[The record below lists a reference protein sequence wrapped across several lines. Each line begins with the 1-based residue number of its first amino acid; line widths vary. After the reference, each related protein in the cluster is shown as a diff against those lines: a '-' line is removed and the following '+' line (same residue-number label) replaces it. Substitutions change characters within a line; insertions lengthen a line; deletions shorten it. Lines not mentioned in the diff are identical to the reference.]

1 MIEVKHLTKQYGDKL
16 AVNDISFTV
25 EDGEILGLLG
35 PNGAGKSTTMN
46 MLTGY
51 ISSTSGQALING
63 IDILEDPI
71 KAKAQ
76 IGYLPEL
83 PPLYLDMTVMG
94 YLNFVYDLK
103 KCKLPRRSH
112 LKDVCNLCRISDVS
126 GRVIKHLSKGY
137 RQRVGLAQAL
147 INNPP
152 ILILDEPTVGLDPKQ
167 IIEIRTLVKKLGK
180 KHTVILSSHILTEVQ
195 EVCDR
200 VVIINHGQIAANDT
214 IDNLSKAV
222 SGVNRLVVRINGPK
236 NEVLQ
241 AIRGLEDVTKVRA
254 DMERE
259 PGIFEFEIEAKPDAD
274 IRPALNQMVESHGWY
289 IYKMDL
295 GVMTLEDAFLKIT
308 MGEGVFHVDECHFA
322 AHLLRLGNDVQGNG
336 GLTGAF
342 RTVQLHD
349 TSPWHAAD
357 AQRHVQHHRA
367 GRDRLYIEVRLIL
380 AQTHDRTCAVYLCN
394 MCNGTLECLF
404 LFFLGGGDVQH
415 HFLFQICFCHKI
427 SSFIWYGCINL
438 PGICGRAIFVWDS
451 DRTVCRLPL

>member
-1 MIEVKHLTKQYGDKL
+1 MIQVQGLTRRYGDTV
-16 AVNDISFTV
+16 AVSGLSFSV
-25 EDGEILGLLG
+25 QEGEIVGFLG
-35 PNGAGKSTTMN
+35 PNGAGKTTTMN
-46 MLTGY
+46 MITGCLRPTAGTAVLGGFD
-51 ISSTSGQALING
+51 IDTDADQAR
-63 IDILEDPI
+63 
-71 KAKAQ
+71 KM
-76 IGYLPEL
+76 IGYLPEN
-83 PPLYLDMTVMG
+83 PPLYPDMTVSE
-94 YLNFVYDLK
+94 YLEFVYALK
-103 KCKLPRRSH
+103 KCTLPKDEH
-112 LKDVCNLCRISDVS
+112 LAQVCGMTGLTEVS
-126 GRVIKHLSKGY
+126 GRLIRNLSKGY
-137 RQRVGLAQAL
+137 RQRTGLAQAL

-308 MGEGVFHVDECHFA
+308 MGEGVKLSA
-322 AHLLRLGNDVQGNG
+322 AKKSEPAAASAPEKTETPQQETAPAETENEQ
-336 GLTGAF
+336 
-342 RTVQLHD
+342 
-349 TSPWHAAD
+349 PAD
-357 AQRHVQHHRA
+357 AA
-367 GRDRLYIEVRLIL
+367 E
-380 AQTHDRTCAVYLCN
+380 TK
-394 MCNGTLECLF
+394 E
-404 LFFLGGGDVQH
+404 GGE
-415 HFLFQICFCHKI
+415 
-427 SSFIWYGCINL
+427 
-438 PGICGRAIFVWDS
+438 A
-451 DRTVCRLPL
+451 